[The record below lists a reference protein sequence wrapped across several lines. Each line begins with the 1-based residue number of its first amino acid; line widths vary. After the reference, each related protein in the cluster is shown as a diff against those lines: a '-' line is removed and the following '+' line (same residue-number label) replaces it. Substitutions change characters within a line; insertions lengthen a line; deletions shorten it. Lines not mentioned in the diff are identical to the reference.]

1 MRPMFAVQV
10 TSRDDAEL
18 HKTIE
23 ALKQAGLDYETFGV
37 IPFEYEITNLE
48 AFPTDRPVIPL
59 CGTKVLDMWLKKLV
73 PENWHLFYNEH
84 HMDQAYAERFYGTQ
98 LLNYWCELRVFDEAK
113 DLVWDYPRFVKPVDD
128 RKAFGG
134 LVLDAGESLAQALE
148 KMTHQ
153 PIDPAQGV
161 LISDLQNL
169 GREFRMFVVDGEV
182 IDIAEYRNS
191 GHVQHKK
198 VYAQDADKLRA
209 YHKTVHHPTAPR
221 AYVMDVC
228 EVVEDV
234 TDLRIVEL
242 NCLNCSGPY
251 TVDRAQ
257 VYSAV
262 AKAV

>member
-1 MRPMFAVQV
+1 
-10 TSRDDAEL
+10 
-18 HKTIE
+18 
-23 ALKQAGLDYETFGV
+23 
-37 IPFEYEITNLE
+37 
-48 AFPTDRPVIPL
+48 
-59 CGTKVLDMWLKKLV
+59 
-73 PENWHLFYNEH
+73 
-84 HMDQAYAERFYGTQ
+84 
-98 LLNYWCELRVFDEAK
+98 
-113 DLVWDYPRFVKPVDD
+113 
-128 RKAFGG
+128 
-134 LVLDAGESLAQALE
+134 LAQALE

-182 IDIAEYRNS
+182 IDIAEYRNR

-209 YHKTVHHPTAPR
+209 YHRTVHHPTAPR